1 MLALSLLLVWTQ
13 LAAGLHALEH
23 VREALGHT
31 PDHSLTVP
39 GDEVC
44 AMCALFAGGASA
56 AAGDMEH
63 TCELPASDEAL
74 QLASVA
80 FAPAAPAY
88 YQSRA
93 PPLFL

>member
-1 MLALSLLLVWTQ
+1 MQALSLLLVWTQ

-23 VREALGHT
+23 IREALNET
-31 PDHSLTVP
+31 QDHSLSVP

-44 AMCALFAGGASA
+44 AMCALFAGSASA
-56 AAGDMEH
+56 ITGDIDQGNDV
-63 TCELPASDEAL
+63 LASDEAT
-74 QLASVA
+74 QSVPAS